1 MSTPLPPICLCQL
14 GADRHDLRKPC
25 CQTHTVLI
33 PVPPVRMASRNRL
46 LALG

>member
-1 MSTPLPPICLCQL
+1 MSTPLPPTCLCQL